1 VVAVVVVGGGGVGV
15 GVVGV
20 VGAVGVAVAAGALYR
35 ARKATVILLAPSV
48 LMAAGCVLS
57 EFWLFSGPS
66 TCAVTACAQF

>member
-1 VVAVVVVGGGGVGV
+1 MFKCANVVVAVVVV
-15 GVVGV
+15 VVV
-20 VGAVGVAVAAGALYR
+20 VVVFAAGALYR